1 VTKTAVAFDDYVY
14 ETIKSCSA
22 ALGQTMTEWLN
33 NAAREAA
40 RRQNAQAYAAW
51 LAESH
56 VPEEMGPADA
66 VTSEISLAGSEW

>member
-1 VTKTAVAFDDYVY
+1 VTETAVTFDDYVY
-14 ETIKSCSA
+14 ETIKLCST

-33 NAAREAA
+33 NAARDAA

-51 LAESH
+51 LMESR
-56 VPEEMGPADA
+56 VQEEMGPADA